1 MQKKKILFV
10 QESLTLAGGEKSLI
24 ALLTNL
30 DPEKYDIDLQ
40 LFRFGGAL
48 DALIPSYVH
57 VLPAISYTDF
67 ASQSWL
73 QNLLNIY
80 KKKHFKFLISKLK
93 YSLGIRKG
101 KFSHPEMAQTYWES
115 IGKVIEKNPKEYDVA
130 IAYAQGIPTFYTI
143 EKTKAKKKIAWI
155 NAKPNFYNKNKIFQ
169 EGFYKNYNAIVPV
182 TSTTYEQMNEVFPQF
197 ASKLNIIEDIV
208 DYKSIIKMADFKKVK
223 FKKDAFNI
231 LTVARLNL
239 KSKRY
244 DIALDACRIL
254 KEKGIE
260 FHWYALG
267 AGSYKEEMEKYI
279 AQHHLENHFTFLGT
293 TPNPYPYFKAADLY
307 VQTSEFES
315 YGISIA
321 EARLLNI
328 PIVTTRYDSVDVQI
342 QQEHNGLITDLNG
355 AAVAEGII
363 RLMED
368 KELYNKIK
376 ENLKKEEKENLESVK
391 KFDALVGD

>member
-143 EKTKAKKKIAWI
+143 EKTKAKKKIAWVNVNVKFPKNNKKF
-155 NAKPNFYNKNKIFQ
+155 NALY
-169 EGFYKNYNAIVPV
+169 YKSYDQIVPV
-182 TSTTYEQMNEVFPQF
+182 SDVTSNHLSELYPFLEK
-197 ASKLNIIEDIV
+197 KLYTIYDLI
-208 DYKSIIKMADFKKVK
+208 DYKSISKMANLHPVSFEENT
-223 FKKDAFNI
+223 FNI

-239 KSKRY
+239 PQKGY
-244 DIALDACRIL
+244 DITLEACKIL
-254 KEKGIE
+254 RDKGIQ
-260 FHWYALG
+260 FHWYAIG
-267 AGSYKEEMEKYI
+267 EGSYRQEMETYI
-279 AQHHLENHFTFLGT
+279 REN
-293 TPNPYPYFKAADLY
+293 
-307 VQTSEFES
+307 
-315 YGISIA
+315 
-321 EARLLNI
+321 
-328 PIVTTRYDSVDVQI
+328 
-342 QQEHNGLITDLNG
+342 
-355 AAVAEGII
+355 
-363 RLMED
+363 
-368 KELYNKIK
+368 
-376 ENLKKEEKENLESVK
+376 NL
-391 KFDALVGD
+391 